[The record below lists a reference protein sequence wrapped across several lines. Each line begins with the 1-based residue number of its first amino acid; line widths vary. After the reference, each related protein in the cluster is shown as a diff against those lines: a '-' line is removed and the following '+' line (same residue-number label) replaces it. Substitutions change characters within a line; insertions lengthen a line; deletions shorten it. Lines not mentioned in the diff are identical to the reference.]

1 MNMYFLQ
8 EIYTQR
14 KIVYWQMLVKG
25 QVVIF
30 PHQPH
35 SSFHPF
41 LEPKWWMILSVGE
54 LFIIQFNNDIP
65 ICKNLSLQE
74 QRKSRMNKLKTE
86 EKKSLEGN
94 LKYVIVT
101 TLALGLRP
109 RQRLARVRAKREAR
123 ESHLVL
129 LGV

>member
-1 MNMYFLQ
+1 
-8 EIYTQR
+8 
-14 KIVYWQMLVKG
+14 
-25 QVVIF
+25 
-30 PHQPH
+30 
-35 SSFHPF
+35 
-41 LEPKWWMILSVGE
+41 MILSVGE